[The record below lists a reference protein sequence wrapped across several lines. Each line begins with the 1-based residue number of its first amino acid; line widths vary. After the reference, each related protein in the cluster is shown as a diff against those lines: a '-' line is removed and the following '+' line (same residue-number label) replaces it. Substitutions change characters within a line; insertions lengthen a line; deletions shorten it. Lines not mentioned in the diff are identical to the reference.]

1 MTIFIKVVLLLS
13 SSLLAS
19 SLATNFSTDC
29 PPWFSFNST
38 SNKCQCYHDTMDLKC
53 TDTEALLGLGHC
65 MTHENNKG
73 EFFAKCIYFLTP
85 NNSVYFKTQF
95 SLPSNVSELND
106 FMCGGMNRQGI
117 VCSECI
123 DDFGPSATS
132 FGYKCTKCSDSWS
145 GVIIYLLVDFG
156 AVTVM
161 YFMILLFRINMTTPP
176 MTCFILYSQLMFY
189 AVCKDP
195 LYRNQ
200 FVVQSQNEVV
210 KYISTAAA
218 SFYGI
223 WNLDPLRYAI
233 PPHCIST
240 KLSII
245 HIEFLG
251 CVSALYALSLIFLT
265 WVFIE
270 LRDRNFTLF
279 VILWKPFHGCLVK
292 LRRQYDI
299 KEDMIDVFATFLL
312 LTYSKFIYQSLQIL
326 AAQYIYRNGFPFKR
340 VNLYDPTIEYMGK
353 EHLPFVIV
361 SFVVLI
367 IFVIPPPLILLL
379 YPTRAFR
386 WCLTKCN
393 LERRCGVAI
402 YTFVEKFYGSYRDT
416 LSNGGRD
423 MRYFS
428 ALYFLLRPVV
438 VILYLIRTLDLF
450 KYMWFFAITLFASSS
465 LLMAFVKPYKNT
477 FMNLSDTLLL
487 ALIALLCLL
496 NRVKFSYTLP
506 AVMMMFILFL
516 LPMIV
521 FLVVMSV
528 RLIRKIVRCLCSNSC
543 CRSADVFEGGKLSLS
558 VTSCS
563 VNNCR
568 QVLTHRQNR
577 MSSYDSI

>member
-1 MTIFIKVVLLLS
+1 MLITVALLLS
-13 SSLLAS
+13 LCLLAS
-19 SLATNFSTDC
+19 SQGSADC
-29 PPWFSFNST
+29 PPWFFYNST
-38 SNKCQCYHDTMDLKC
+38 SSKCQCYRSLNSDIEC
-53 TDTEALLGLGHC
+53 TDTGVLVGLGHC
-65 MTHENNKG
+65 MTYRVKG
-73 EFFAKCIYFLTP
+73 NDEGMYFAKCYYFQLP
-85 NNSVYFKTQF
+85 SNSVTVDAHFT
-95 SLPSNVSELND
+95 LPSNVSELND

-117 VCSECI
+117 VCSKCI
-123 DDFGPSATS
+123 DDYGQSATS

-161 YFMILLFRINMTTPP
+161 YFIILLFRINMTTAP
-176 MTCFILYSQLMFY
+176 MTCFILYSQLVVYVIF
-189 AVCKDP
+189 KDP
-195 LYRNQ
+195 YILNN
-200 FVVQSQNEVV
+200 FVEQSHGSLIVEYVLVV
-210 KYISTAAA
+210 AG

-299 KEDMIDVFATFLL
+299 KEDLIDVFATFLL
-312 LTYSKFIYQSLQIL
+312 LTYSKFIFQCFQLFSV
-326 AAQYIYRNGFPFKR
+326 QYIFRNGIPYKR
-340 VNLYDPTIEYMGK
+340 VNFYDPTIEYMSK

-361 SFVVLI
+361 SLVILI

-393 LERRCGVAI
+393 LEGRCGIVL

-416 LSNGGRD
+416 LNGGRD

-438 VILYLIRTLDLF
+438 AVLYLIRTLNLY
-450 KYMWFFAITLFASSS
+450 KYDIAWFFTIVLFASVT
-465 LLMAFVKPYKNT
+465 LLVSFVRPYKKT
-477 FMNLSDTLLL
+477 IMNFSDTLLL
-487 ALIALLCLL
+487 SLISIICLI
-496 NRVKFSYTLP
+496 NSSSIRYTLV
-506 AVMMMFILFL
+506 AEASELILFL
-516 LPMIV
+516 CPMII
-521 FLVVMSV
+521 LLSIISA
-528 RLIRKIVRCLCSNSC
+528 RLIRKLKSCRRITIVCNSSEAIEGESHINE
-543 CRSADVFEGGKLSLS
+543 CRRLLPPS
-558 VTSCS
+558 
-563 VNNCR
+563 
-568 QVLTHRQNR
+568 
-577 MSSYDSI
+577 

>member
-1 MTIFIKVVLLLS
+1 MLQSVVLVFVSLS
-13 SSLLAS
+13 SFSLAS
-19 SLATNFSTDC
+19 SENVSTVC
-29 PPWFSFNST
+29 PPWFFHNST
-38 SNKCQCYHDTMDLKC
+38 SSECQCYRKSDSDIEC
-53 TDTEALLGLGHC
+53 TDTGVLIGLGHC
-65 MTHENNKG
+65 MTYEGNQDDSVY
-73 EFFAKCIYFLTP
+73 FAKCFYFQLP
-85 NNSVYFKTQF
+85 RNSVAVDNHIM
-95 SLPSNVSELND
+95 LPRNVSELND

-161 YFMILLFRINMTTPP
+161 YFIILLFRINMTTAP
-176 MTCFILYSQLMFY
+176 MTCFILYSQLVFY
-189 AVCKDP
+189 AIFKDP
-195 LYRNQ
+195 RPLIEI
-200 FVVQSQNEVV
+200 VEQSQSKVV
-210 KYISTAAA
+210 EYILIAAG

-270 LRDRNFTLF
+270 LRDRNFQLF

-312 LTYSKFIYQSLQIL
+312 LTYSKFVYQSVQIL
-326 AAQYIYRNGFPFKR
+326 AAQNILKNGLPYKK
-340 VNLYDPTIEYMGK
+340 VHLYDPTIEYMSK

-361 SFVVLI
+361 SLVILI
-367 IFVIPPPLILLL
+367 VFVIPPPLILLL

-393 LERRCGVAI
+393 LEGRCGIVL
-402 YTFVEKFYGSYRDT
+402 YTFVEKFYGCYRDT
-416 LSNGGRD
+416 LNGGRD

-428 ALYFLLRPVV
+428 ALYFLLRPALVL
-438 VILYLIRTLDLF
+438 LYLIRTRMWHNSDL
-450 KYMWFFAITLFASSS
+450 MWFFGILLFASVS
-465 LLMAFVKPYKNT
+465 LLTAFIKPYKKVIV
-477 FMNLSDTLLL
+477 NLSDTLLL
-487 ALIALLCLL
+487 ANLALLCSLKSAKFKYTYFAGVTFFFLL
-496 NRVKFSYTLP
+496 
-506 AVMMMFILFL
+506 I

-521 FLVVMSV
+521 CVFVIFCRFIHKFKAIDCHRSTKGTKEENDSETPCNTDEYQGLLTPSQNH
-528 RLIRKIVRCLCSNSC
+528 KI
-543 CRSADVFEGGKLSLS
+543 
-558 VTSCS
+558 T
-563 VNNCR
+563 
-568 QVLTHRQNR
+568 
-577 MSSYDSI
+577 SSYINI